1 MLYNVAQLLKES
13 VGSTRSYNID
23 ETVLI
28 DGAAAPIYP
37 RGQLSLMRTDKG
49 IWVNSNVAV
58 RELVLCSRCLTGF
71 SYPLSLVIQEE
82 YLPTVDVNTG
92 RTLHVPELAEGS
104 FTIDH
109 RHVLDLREALRQYV
123 IASRP
128 IKSLCYEECRGL
140 CPACGA
146 DRNQGPC
153 SCREEAVDPKWT
165 PLLDLLWGKRA
176 LGLGP
181 SENR

>member
-13 VGSTRSYNID
+13 VGSTRSYDID
-23 ETVLI
+23 EPVPI
-28 DGAAAPIYP
+28 DVGAAPIYP
-37 RGQLSLMRTDKG
+37 QGQLSLMRTDKG

-58 RELVLCSRCLTGF
+58 REWVLCSRCLTGF
-71 SYPLSLVIQEE
+71 SYPLSFVIQEE
-82 YLPTVDVNTG
+82 YLPTVDINTG
-92 RTLHVPELAEGS
+92 QTLHVPERAEGS
-104 FTIDH
+104 FTIDQ

-128 IKSLCYEECRGL
+128 IKPLCYQECRGL

-165 PLLDLLWGKRA
+165 PLLNLLGQKGARS
-176 LGLGP
+176 GP
-181 SENR
+181 